1 MISNERSKYDGIT
14 VEQAL
19 ARIEH
24 GGEDAL
30 TLLRTIENHTK
41 PGVVGK
47 ALKDAD
53 KGPSSS
59 RVIIDQVVAAPRL
72 NPQRERDTRGRFVTK
87 SQPQNTVLPAQQ
99 GKTLM
104 QILKGGAANTWKDKK
119 GDVADIAG
127 RSLMGPMWD
136 VGKQVKEAL
145 QGAKERSG
153 EGMAGEL
160 KQWGQAKI
168 GKKEVQN
175 NDHLQK
181 SNEDLRE
188 AVTDL
193 TGTLEKKAKDDRK
206 RDKDIKQ
213 QMGFA
218 RIRKPDIKQE
228 KRPVRPPVLPQSP
241 NTTVVTGGDGGG
253 GGIIKEMAGN
263 WLGNKLGASKI
274 GGKLLSKVPMLGKL
288 FPSLAGAGTVA
299 AEAGGAVAGGAA
311 KAGGGLLKAVGGRL
325 PLIGGLISGGITLAQ
340 GGSAAEAVGSGTGA
354 TVGALAGGA
363 LGSVIPGAGTAV
375 GAVVGGIAG
384 EWIGKKLG
392 GVFGKQNTDQEKLMG
407 QQAQQQ
413 AGFFSQLPSVL
424 GNAWNAAKNAVQ
436 DKVAGAKGA
445 YNESRSNGGS
455 IWTSIKS
462 AFQGAV
468 KGASG
473 ITKER
478 YQAQKGNIAEAA
490 KASGMDQDVLTQI
503 AGVESNFNSNAKAGT
518 SSAGGMY
525 QFTDA
530 TWKAQLAKNG
540 SKYGLGAGTSKFD
553 ARANALLGAE
563 YTKENGQ
570 ALNRA
575 GFGADSANLYMAHF
589 LGAGGKK
596 SGTGAIGFLDKMQ
609 QNPDA
614 APALDPKFSA
624 AAGANKN
631 IFYNKDG
638 KAKSYKD
645 IYGGFQAKMAQY
657 SMANLEGKT
666 QSQKSVASQIKDQ
679 ATVTTAKVKAKR
691 ASSGSQKASGAGP
704 ASSQVVPNNVPVSA
718 QPAKTEAQAT
728 ATPAQP
734 VAALPQVATASTAEA
749 TATPT
754 VSPAPVVV
762 DQLAAS
768 PLPRKKYG
776 AGDIFYERQKLDRDS
791 KDKKRQML
799 ADFNSGKMSETDYLQ
814 KVAEEDKT
822 RQSKKEALK
831 GLSAKAEGGTA
842 VSQAEFDAAMGNP
855 TAVQQAT
862 AQQQAVQPQVATA
875 AGTPQL
881 KLPPEPK
888 QVQAPAP
895 QVQGMDQ
902 LVAAMQ
908 QQNAP
913 PEPGN
918 GKNSDKDRAEVL
930 PNIPTGFSDTQLIL
944 MAYDRV

>member
-1 MISNERSKYDGIT
+1 MSDERSKYDGIT

-30 TLLRTIENHTK
+30 TLLRMIEHNTK

-47 ALKDAD
+47 ALKDAG

-72 NPQRERDTRGRFVTK
+72 NSQRERDTRGRFVTK

-119 GDVADIAG
+119 GDVTDIAG

-153 EGMAGEL
+153 EGVSGEL
-160 KQWGQAKI
+160 KQWGKTTF
-168 GKKEVQN
+168 GKAEASN
-175 NDHLQK
+175 SNLQK
-181 SNEDLRE
+181 SNEDLQE
-188 AVTDL
+188 AVADL
-193 TGTLEKKAKDDRK
+193 TGEMKKKAKT
-206 RDKDIKQ
+206 DKKDKAILK
-213 QMGFA
+213 QMGRA
-218 RIRKPDIKQE
+218 SVPKPNIKQE
-228 KRPVRPPVLPQSP
+228 KKTLRPPVLPVQSP
-241 NTTVVTGGDGGG
+241 APTTVVTGGDGGG
-253 GGIIKEMAGN
+253 GIIKEVAGN
-263 WLGNKLGASKI
+263 WLGNKLGASKL

-288 FPSLAGAGTVA
+288 FPSLAGAGAAA
-299 AEAGGAVAGGAA
+299 AEAGGAMAGGAA
-311 KAGGGLLKAVGGRL
+311 KAAGGGLLKAVGGRL

-354 TVGALAGGA
+354 TVGAMAGGA

-384 EWIGKKLG
+384 EWIGKKMG
-392 GVFGKQNTDQEKLMG
+392 GVFSKQNTDQEKLMG

-540 SKYGLGAGTSKFD
+540 AKYGLGAGTSKFD

-575 GFGADSANLYMAHF
+575 GFGADSTNLYMAHF

-638 KAKSYKD
+638 SAKSYKD

-666 QSQKSVASQIKDQ
+666 QSQKSVTAQAKDQ

-704 ASSQVVPNNVPVSA
+704 ASSQVVPNDVPVSA

-734 VAALPQVATASTAEA
+734 VAAQPQVATASAAES
-749 TATPT
+749 TATPAAA
-754 VSPAPVVV
+754 PAPVVV

-768 PLPRKKYG
+768 PMPQKKYG
-776 AGDIFYERQKLDRDS
+776 AGDIFNERQKFDRDS

-799 ADFNSGKMSETDYLQ
+799 ADFNSGKMSEADYLQ
-814 KVAEEDKT
+814 KVAEEDKA
-822 RQSKKEALK
+822 RNDKKDALK

-908 QQNAP
+908 QQPASQASN
-913 PEPGN
+913 N
-918 GKNSDKDRAEVL
+918 DKNSDKERSAVL
-930 PNIPTGFSDTQLIL
+930 PQIPTGFSDTQLVL
-944 MAYDRV
+944 MAYDRI